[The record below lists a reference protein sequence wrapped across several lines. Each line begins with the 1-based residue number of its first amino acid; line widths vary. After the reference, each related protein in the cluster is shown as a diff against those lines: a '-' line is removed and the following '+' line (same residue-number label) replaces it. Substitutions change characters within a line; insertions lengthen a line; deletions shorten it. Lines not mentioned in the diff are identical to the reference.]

1 MKVLYDGQV
10 VGLSLQDSNIPL
22 PNDIAYTPDAGSL
35 LINRTVVAR
44 SSLDGFYYKGK
55 VMSQVNKKI
64 FLFLFRIKIKLKNLP

>member
-1 MKVLYDGQV
+1 VKVLYDGQV

-55 VMSQVNKKI
+55 VMNQVKKNI
-64 FLFLFRIKIKLKNLP
+64 FVFI

>member
-44 SSLDGFYYKGK
+44 SALDGFYYKGK
-55 VMSQVNKKI
+55 IMSQVKNKIKI
-64 FLFLFRIKIKLKNLP
+64 FKINLFYQKN